1 MATFTLG
8 STLGFTLRLA
18 TSTADLQE
26 ACAVRAQAYGHHLPE
41 LGSRLAE
48 PDALD
53 HAEGTAVF
61 LCRDKASG
69 CGIGT
74 LRIQSSAF
82 GPLLLERSLDLPATL
97 AAMPRAEITRLAVLP
112 GADPLAKLCLMKAS
126 YLYCLASQQRWMVI
140 GARNEALIRN
150 YRRLGFRDVLAPE
163 DRVPLAHAGGLPHRI
178 LAFDVS
184 AADRTW
190 QETRHPLYAF
200 MVETFH
206 DDIQLFQPGRD
217 ERLPSVM
224 PQPQRARLVA
234 VA

>member
-1 MATFTLG
+1 MATFTLD
-8 STLGFTLRLA
+8 FTLRLA
-18 TSTADLQE
+18 TSEEDLQE
-26 ACAVRAQAYGHHLPE
+26 ACSVRARAYGHHLPE
-41 LGSRLAE
+41 MGHRMEE

-69 CGIGT
+69 RGTGT
-74 LRIQSSAF
+74 LRIQASAF
-82 GPLLLERSLDLPATL
+82 GPLLLERSLILPAAL
-97 AAMPRAEITRLAVLP
+97 AAMPRAEITRLAVLG
-112 GADPLAKLCLMKAS
+112 GADPLTKLCLMKAS

-150 YRRLGFRDVLAPE
+150 YRRLGFRDVLDPE

-178 LAFDVS
+178 LAFDV
-184 AADRTW
+184 AAAERTW
-190 QETRHPLYAF
+190 QEARHPLYGF

-206 DDIQLFQPGRD
+206 RDIQLFQQGRAG
-217 ERLPSVM
+217 RLPSAA
-224 PQPQRARLVA
+224 PLPRRARLAA